1 MPLFYRRHGKAQAS
15 ALKIGPLNPAR
26 IVGRI
31 FEIVQANIAKD
42 MLGQMQ
48 RPYGATMLWRLCV
61 LLMQESRGKGQEKA
75 KKAGQSEHLMHSLA
89 LWPASSL
96 D

>member
-1 MPLFYRRHGKAQAS
+1 MG
-15 ALKIGPLNPAR
+15 
-26 IVGRI
+26 
-31 FEIVQANIAKD
+31 EIK
-42 MLGQMQ
+42 
-48 RPYGATMLWRLCV
+48 RPYGSAALGFRSV
-61 LLMQESRGKGQEKA
+61 LLVQESGGEGQEKA